1 MIRRTL
7 LLYAT
12 SAAIFAPAA
21 FAQTAPEDPQPT
33 VPDPAPAPTDDPTP
47 TTDDTLLPPEDTTV
61 DVDVDAEV
69 DVEPVE
75 PVEPVRDDPTFMSQ
89 RMYTTTTTEEQRP
102 TILSEWGFALAAGGG
117 VSGFTSETA
126 RDATQ
131 DGGGWD
137 VRATIGTR
145 LPVSAEIAYIGSA
158 QTIDALGLDDGA
170 VLVGNGVQ
178 GNLRLNVMT
187 ESAVQ
192 PFIYAGAAWRRYDLA
207 NTDTNTSSVADHD
220 DVVEFPVGAGIA
232 YRYRGLLFDA
242 RGEFRAATNEDLMPS
257 LAASPGLAGD
267 DDNASLHRW
276 GVTANLGIE
285 L

>member
-33 VPDPAPAPTDDPTP
+33 IPDPGPAPTEDPTP
-47 TTDDTLLPPEDTTV
+47 TTDDTRLPDPSLPAEDPAT
-61 DVDVDAEV
+61 VDAE
-69 DVEPVE
+69 PE
-75 PVEPVRDDPTFMSQ
+75 PVEPVREDPTFMSQ
-89 RMYTTTTTEEQRP
+89 RMYTTTTTEEKRP
-102 TILSEWGFALAAGGG
+102 SILGEWGFALAAGGG

-145 LPVSAEIAYIGSA
+145 LPVAAEIAYIGSA
-158 QTIDALGLDDGA
+158 QSIDALGLDDGA

-178 GNLRLNVMT
+178 GNLRLNVLT
-187 ESAVQ
+187 ETAVQ

-207 NTDTNTSSVADHD
+207 NTDTNTSSVAGND
-220 DVVEFPVGAGIA
+220 DVVEFPIGIGLA
-232 YRYRGLLFDA
+232 YRYRGFLLDT

-257 LAASPGLAGD
+257 LTASRGLAGD
-267 DDNASLHRW
+267 DNNASLHRW
-276 GVTANLGIE
+276 GVTANLGVE
-285 L
+285 F